1 MERTCKEKFSRLCL
15 IEKKNSMTQQEYL
28 SNWHDSFV
36 NYVNQILATIAS
48 VEKSSQA
55 TEEDKQGFEM
65 VKVLFRCKDVQ
76 DVERDLA
83 EGVVRQ
89 STLDKIERID
99 KEFADI
105 LVDHVDTI
113 PLRKQLLKQLLHRV
127 VENNKAAE
135 EMRLNALNIPVIR
148 YQ

>member
-1 MERTCKEKFSRLCL
+1 
-15 IEKKNSMTQQEYL
+15 MTQQEYL

-36 NYVNQILATIAS
+36 NYVSQILATIAS
-48 VEKSSQA
+48 VELSSQA
-55 TEEDKQGFEM
+55 TEEDKRGFEM
-65 VKVLFRCKDVQ
+65 VKVLFRGKDVQ

-105 LVDHVDTI
+105 LVDHVDTV

>member
-1 MERTCKEKFSRLCL
+1 M
-15 IEKKNSMTQQEYL
+15 NSIQQHYI
-28 SNWHDSFV
+28 SDWHDSFV
-36 NYVNQILATIAS
+36 NYVSQILAAIAA
-48 VEKSSQA
+48 VELSSQA
-55 TEEDKQGFEM
+55 TEADKQGFEM
-65 VKVLFRCKDVQ
+65 VKFLFRGKDVL
-76 DVERDLA
+76 DVERDLS

-89 STLDKIERID
+89 STLDKIEKID
-99 KEFADI
+99 KDFADI
-105 LVDHVDTI
+105 LVDHIDNI

>member
-1 MERTCKEKFSRLCL
+1 
-15 IEKKNSMTQQEYL
+15 MTQQQYL
-28 SNWHDSFV
+28 TNWHDSFV

-55 TEEDKQGFEM
+55 TEEDKRGFEM
-65 VKVLFRCKDVQ
+65 VKVLFRGKDVQ
-76 DVERDLA
+76 DVERDLG

>member
-1 MERTCKEKFSRLCL
+1 
-15 IEKKNSMTQQEYL
+15 MTQQEYL

-55 TEEDKQGFEM
+55 TEEDKRGFEM
-65 VKVLFRCKDVQ
+65 VKVLFRGKDVQ

>member
-1 MERTCKEKFSRLCL
+1 MRPPT
-15 IEKKNSMTQQEYL
+15 IQQQYL
-28 SNWHDSFV
+28 ANWHDSFV
-36 NYVNQILATIAS
+36 NYVSQILAAIAS
-48 VEKSSQA
+48 AELSSQA
-55 TEEDKQGFEM
+55 TEEDKRGFEM
-65 VKVLFRCKDVQ
+65 VKVLFRGKDIQ

-99 KEFADI
+99 KEFADN
-105 LVDHVDTI
+105 LVDHVDSI

-135 EMRLNALNIPVIR
+135 EKRLSALNIPVNR
-148 YQ
+148 HQ

>member
-1 MERTCKEKFSRLCL
+1 
-15 IEKKNSMTQQEYL
+15 
-28 SNWHDSFV
+28 
-36 NYVNQILATIAS
+36 
-48 VEKSSQA
+48 
-55 TEEDKQGFEM
+55 M
-65 VKVLFRCKDVQ
+65 VKVLFKGKDVQ
-76 DVERDLA
+76 DVERDLT
-83 EGVVRQ
+83 EGIVRQ

-105 LVDHVDTI
+105 LVDHIDNI

-127 VENNKAAE
+127 VENNKVAE

>member
-1 MERTCKEKFSRLCL
+1 
-15 IEKKNSMTQQEYL
+15 MTQQQYL
-28 SNWHDSFV
+28 TNWHDSFV

-55 TEEDKQGFEM
+55 TEEDKRGFEM
-65 VKVLFRCKDVQ
+65 VKVLFRGKDVQ
-76 DVERDLA
+76 DVERDLG

-127 VENNKAAE
+127 VENNKAEE
-135 EMRLNALNIPVIR
+135 EMRLNALNVPVIR

>member
-1 MERTCKEKFSRLCL
+1 
-15 IEKKNSMTQQEYL
+15 MTQQQYL
-28 SNWHDSFV
+28 SNGHDSFV

-55 TEEDKQGFEM
+55 TEEDKRGFEM
-65 VKVLFRCKDVQ
+65 VKVLFRGKDVQ

-89 STLDKIERID
+89 STLDKIEKID

-105 LVDHVDTI
+105 IVEHIDNM

>member
-1 MERTCKEKFSRLCL
+1 
-15 IEKKNSMTQQEYL
+15 MTQQEYL

-48 VEKSSQA
+48 VEMSSQA
-55 TEEDKQGFEM
+55 TDEDKRGFEM
-65 VKVLFRCKDVQ
+65 VKVLFRGKDVQ

-83 EGVVRQ
+83 ECVVRQ
-89 STLDKIERID
+89 STLDKIEKID

-105 LVDHVDTI
+105 LVDHVDTV

>member
-1 MERTCKEKFSRLCL
+1 MNFPT
-15 IEKKNSMTQQEYL
+15 IQQQYL

-48 VEKSSQA
+48 VEMSSQA
-55 TEEDKQGFEM
+55 TDEDKRGFEM
-65 VKVLFRCKDVQ
+65 VKVLFRGKDVQ

-105 LVDHVDTI
+105 LVDHIDNI

>member
-1 MERTCKEKFSRLCL
+1 
-15 IEKKNSMTQQEYL
+15 MTQQQYL

-55 TEEDKQGFEM
+55 TEEDKRGFEM
-65 VKVLFRCKDVQ
+65 VKVLFRGKDVQ

-89 STLDKIERID
+89 STLDKIEKID

-105 LVDHVDTI
+105 IVEHIDNM

-127 VENNKAAE
+127 VENNKATE

>member
-1 MERTCKEKFSRLCL
+1 
-15 IEKKNSMTQQEYL
+15 MTQQEYL

-48 VEKSSQA
+48 VEMSSQA
-55 TEEDKQGFEM
+55 TEEDKRGFEM
-65 VKVLFRCKDVQ
+65 VKVLFRGKDVQ

>member
-1 MERTCKEKFSRLCL
+1 
-15 IEKKNSMTQQEYL
+15 MTQQQYL

-48 VEKSSQA
+48 AELSSQV
-55 TEEDKQGFEM
+55 TEEDKRGFEM
-65 VKVLFRCKDVQ
+65 VKVLFKGKDVQ
-76 DVERDLA
+76 DVERDLT

-105 LVDHVDTI
+105 LVDHIDNI

-135 EMRLNALNIPVIR
+135 EMRLNALNILVIR